1 MKTLKHYF
9 SDTAIGIICGASSAA
24 LGVTWAGAKVRAHF
38 RGKDKPFGRKDLAAA
53 CIFVCSVVC
62 GAGSVL
68 LQKEG
73 ERLAK
78 PIEDVTNAATQ
89 IAHGDFSVRV
99 PLSDNAARVEEL
111 KALTEN
117 FNTMAAELEGMDYM
131 RRDFMSNVSHELKTP
146 IAAIAG
152 FTELLQSPGLT
163 DAERAEYAD
172 LAREQALRL
181 STLCENMLNMT
192 RLSNQEIVVHNETIR
207 VDEQIRKVAITLL
220 EKWQDRD
227 VEFDLDLPEFSV
239 ETDPGLLEQVWT
251 NLLDNAIKYTPD
263 GRAIHVTAELLD
275 ACRIDRDNAASNVGG
290 RTTSVFRVCIRDEG
304 EGIAPEKLPKIFDQ
318 FYQCEE
324 SHKQLG
330 HGLGLSI
337 TKRIMELLGGSIDV
351 TSTVGE
357 GSTFIVTL

>member
-1 MKTLKHYF
+1 MKTLKQYF
-9 SDTAIGIICGASSAA
+9 SDTAIGIICGAGSVA
-24 LGVTWAGAKVRAHF
+24 LGVTWAGARVRAHF
-38 RGKDKPFGRKDLAAA
+38 RGKDKPFGHKDLAAA
-53 CIFVCSVVC
+53 CIFVCSTVC
-62 GAGSVL
+62 GMGSFL

-78 PIEDVTNAATQ
+78 PIEDVTNATTQ

-99 PLSDNAARVEEL
+99 PLSDKAAGVDEL
-111 KALTEN
+111 VALAEN
-117 FNTMAAELEGMDYM
+117 FNKMAAELEGMDYM

-152 FTELLQSPGLT
+152 FTELLQSPNLT
-163 DAERAEYAD
+163 DEERAEYAD
-172 LAREQALRL
+172 MAHDQALRL
-181 STLCENMLNMT
+181 STLCENMLKLS
-192 RLSNQEIVVHNETIR
+192 RLSNQEIVVNNEEVR

-227 VEFDLDLPEFSV
+227 VEFDLDLPELSV
-239 ETDPGLLEQVWT
+239 VTDPGLLEQVWT
-251 NLLDNAIKYTPD
+251 NLLDNAVKYTPD
-263 GRAIHVTAELLD
+263 GRAIHVTAEVLD
-275 ACRIDRDNAASNVGG
+275 ACRMDRENSASNIGG

-304 EGIAPEKLPKIFDQ
+304 EGISPEKLPKIFDQ

-330 HGLGLSI
+330 HGLGLAI
-337 TKRIMELLGGSIDV
+337 TKRIMELLGGSVEV

-357 GSTFIVTL
+357 GSTFTVTL